1 MITRAALISLQKT
14 HSIIYHTHM
23 HLAHRYL
30 KKNIYPEDKDSE
42 LIDTVEFIDV
52 KKL

>member
-1 MITRAALISLQKT
+1 MITRAALKSLQKT

-30 KKNIYPEDKDSE
+30 KKNRYPEDRDSE
-42 LIDTVEFIDV
+42 VIDTVEFTDV